1 MYLDLT
7 PVKSFLHGPSEGQ
20 AEASLPALPQQDDLA
35 ETLTVDPDPG
45 LTPDEPYTGSPESLE
60 EQQVQAPPP
69 TSRCPATSPCPMFME
84 CDFSWYRGHWRVR
97 SLRNPWSLP

>member
-20 AEASLPALPQQDDLA
+20 AEASLPALPQLDDLA

-45 LTPDEPYTGSPESLE
+45 LTPDEPHTGSPESLE
-60 EQQVQAPPP
+60 EQQVQAP
-69 TSRCPATSPCPMFME
+69 
-84 CDFSWYRGHWRVR
+84 H
-97 SLRNPWSLP
+97 L